1 MHRNTGET
9 APRATRV
16 NLLSGWVEIVRSTL
30 VVAGG
35 ETDRAILK
43 GMVLVTT
50 FVLLAKVVA
59 AAKEMILAAH
69 YGVSETIDAYIF
81 IFTLLSLPVSVWF
94 SVLSG
99 VLIPLAGRIRREVPE
114 ELPSFRSEL
123 LGASIVAG
131 VAVAVLSGALL
142 QLVVHVQFT
151 GLAPSVAA
159 LTLNMTPILA
169 STTALGVLIGL
180 LSTWTM
186 SAGRHANTLLEG
198 MPALCIAVAV
208 LAFGGGVAPL
218 VWGTV
223 VGFLLQLTGLAI
235 PLRLRGEIELPRFR
249 FTSPHWRLLW
259 QGFSVV
265 LLGQVMMSFTTVI
278 DQFFAAHLGIGA
290 ISTLGYA
297 NRVLALVLGLIATA
311 VGRSTLPVL
320 SACPDPSAVRCVA
333 IGWARFLLLAG
344 LAATLAG
351 WWAAPW
357 IVRVVFERGAF
368 SAQDAEAVTQ
378 VLRYGMVQLP
388 FYCGAAPLVQATLR
402 LGRYHLIV
410 AAGFLGVLTKLSSN
424 ALLVPLLGVNGIALS
439 TSIMYGINAT
449 LFLVAF
455 SVGWGKWRKL

>member
-1 MHRNTGET
+1 MHRNTDET
-9 APRATRV
+9 APQPIAE
-16 NLLSGWVEIVRSTL
+16 NLLSGWAEAVRSKL
-30 VVAGG
+30 ASAGG

-43 GMVLVTT
+43 GMVLVAA

-59 AAKEMILAAH
+59 AGKEVILAAH

-94 SVLSG
+94 GVLSG

-123 LGASIVAG
+123 LGASIV
-131 VAVAVLSGALL
+131 VAVTLAVLSGALL
-142 QLVVHVQFT
+142 QIVIQVQLA

-159 LTLNMTPILA
+159 LASNMAPILA
-169 STTALGVLIGL
+169 SMTALGVLIGL

-378 VLRYGMVQLP
+378 VLRYGTVQLP
-388 FYCGAAPLVQATLR
+388 FYFAATPLVQAALR
-402 LGRYHLIV
+402 LERYHLI
-410 AAGFLGVLTKLSSN
+410 ATSGLFALLTKLFSN
-424 ALLVPLLGVNGIALS
+424 ILLAPLLGVGGIALS
-439 TSIMYGINAT
+439 TSLVYGVNAA
-449 LFLVAF
+449 LFLLAL
-455 SVGWGKWRKL
+455 SKGREKCRTL